1 MANTLTNLIPTL
13 YSALDVVSRELSGFI
28 PSVARDSTADRAAK
42 DQTVRWPIVPSMTS
56 DDISAAATGP
66 DPSAETIGSETI
78 TISNSKGVS
87 FYWEG
92 EEQVGLRHGGQLETI
107 LQGQFSQAMRTL
119 VNDVEADIAKEYKKA
134 SRAHGTAGNAP
145 FGSNLQDSAE
155 MRKILDDNGAPM
167 GDRSL
172 VINTDAGVNLRKL
185 AELSKANE
193 AGSDDTLRLG
203 TLLDLHGFAIRESA
217 QIQSHSGGTAT
228 DVETDGDHDKG
239 DTEITVKDA
248 GSIDLNLDEGDV
260 VTIGN
265 YDYVVTEEITSA
277 GDLKI
282 AEPGLMEDVDG
293 DTDVTVADDYDAN
306 MAFARSAIHLVTRAP
321 AMPEGGDAADDVMEI
336 QDPRTG
342 LAFQVALYRQRRR
355 IAYEVGLA
363 WGQKLVK
370 AEHTALLLG

>member
-28 PSVARDSTADRAAK
+28 PSVARDSTADRASK

-134 SRAHGTAGNAP
+134 SRAYGTAGTAP

-217 QIQSHSGGTAT
+217 QIQSHSGGTT
-228 DVETDGDHDKG
+228 TEVETSGAHEKG
-239 DTEITVKDA
+239 DTEITVTA
-248 GSIDLNLDEGDV
+248 TSIDLKQGDV

-265 YDYVVTEEITSA
+265 FDYVVAEAITEA

-282 AEPGLMEDVDG
+282 AEPGLMEDVADG
-293 DTDVTVADDYDAN
+293 TDVVAANDYDAN

-370 AEHTALLLG
+370 PEHTALLLG

>member
-134 SRAHGTAGNAP
+134 SRAYGTAGTAP

-228 DVETDGDHDKG
+228 NVDTSGTHDKG
-239 DTEITVKDA
+239 ETEIGVKD
-248 GSIDLNLDEGDV
+248 GGTISIDLEPGDV

-265 YDYVVTEEITSA
+265 YDYVVTEAIDSV

-282 AEPGLMEDVDG
+282 AEPGLMEDVAG
-293 DTDVTVADDYDAN
+293 DTDVTVADDYDA
-306 MAFARSAIHLVTRAP
+306 
-321 AMPEGGDAADDVMEI
+321 
-336 QDPRTG
+336 
-342 LAFQVALYRQRRR
+342 
-355 IAYEVGLA
+355 
-363 WGQKLVK
+363 
-370 AEHTALLLG
+370 